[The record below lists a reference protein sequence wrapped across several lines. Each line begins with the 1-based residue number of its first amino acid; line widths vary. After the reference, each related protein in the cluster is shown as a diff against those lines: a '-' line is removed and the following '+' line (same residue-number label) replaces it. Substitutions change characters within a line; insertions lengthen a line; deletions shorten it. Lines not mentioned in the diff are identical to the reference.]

1 MKNVCFLSLMALL
14 CALPTTGQAHKVSG
28 SGSKTGAPTVPP
40 YCSPCLFYSGDLDP
54 NNGGALGNGTTIANG
69 NGTAAIYI
77 PFVVPTGQEW
87 DVRSLFINEVVT
99 NALLDPADAVWSISA
114 GVSAGQAGTLVVS
127 GRGPVTMT
135 PTGRSWSGLTEY
147 TFQVQVREFE
157 LQPGKYWLSVLPE
170 CTNQSDQGCLL
181 TVYSA
186 SAVEDNPPM
195 NFKGSS
201 PANDS
206 FYTFKRGGD
215 FYRPTAAGNGGVC
228 NQGCNRFSAG
238 ATGVARKLGP

>member
-1 MKNVCFLSLMALL
+1 MKNVRFLSLMALL
-14 CALPTTGQAHKVSG
+14 CALPAAGQAHKVNG
-28 SGSKTGAPTVPP
+28 SLSKAGAPTVPP

-69 NGTAAIYI
+69 SGTAAIYI

-99 NALLDPADAVWSISA
+99 NALVDPAEAVWSISA
-114 GVSAGQAGTLVVS
+114 GVSAGQAGTVVVS

-135 PTGRSWSGLTEY
+135 PTGRSWGGLTEY
-147 TFQVQVREFE
+147 TFQVQVSEFE

-170 CTNQSDQGCLL
+170 CTNQNDQGCLL
-181 TVYSA
+181 TVYAA

-206 FYTFKRGGD
+206 FFTYKRGGD
-215 FYRPTAAGNGGVC
+215 FYSPTAAGNGGVC
-228 NQGCNRFSAG
+228 NQGCDRFSAG
-238 ATGVARKLGP
+238 AIGVAIPTAE